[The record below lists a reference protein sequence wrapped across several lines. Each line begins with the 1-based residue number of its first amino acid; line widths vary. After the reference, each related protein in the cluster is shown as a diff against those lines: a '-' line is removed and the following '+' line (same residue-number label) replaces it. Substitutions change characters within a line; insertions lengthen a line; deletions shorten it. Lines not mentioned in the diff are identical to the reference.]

1 MTGRARVVIF
11 AIFILTLNTRAYAQ
25 GVSQVERSQ
34 EIIEKDRILKKRIE
48 TEMFFIKDII
58 LEGEDLV
65 PQDKIEEITSGFKN
79 RALSLSDISLIID
92 LLRQLYAQEGFDV
105 DISYNIEGEILRLKV
120 AKRP

>member
-11 AIFILTLNTRAYAQ
+11 SIFILTLNTRAYAQ